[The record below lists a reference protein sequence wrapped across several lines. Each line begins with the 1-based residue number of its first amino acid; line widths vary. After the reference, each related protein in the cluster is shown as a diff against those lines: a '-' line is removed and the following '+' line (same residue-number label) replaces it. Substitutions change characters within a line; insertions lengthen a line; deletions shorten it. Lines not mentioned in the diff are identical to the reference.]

1 MCKYM
6 QRTQTKRRA
15 IKIRTDA
22 QSLRNVVG
30 MMDDMKIDD
39 QNFNI
44 LYNENLVG
52 KKKSIMKLK

>member
-6 QRTQTKRRA
+6 RRTETKGELS
-15 IKIRTDA
+15 KYGQM

-30 MMDDMKIDD
+30 MMDDMKIDV